1 LTWAIPFGV
10 SLAFFG
16 RNGQPV
22 LGLGI
27 IKSIMAVVG
36 SATGA
41 VLLVRLFG
49 SVKASARSGLAI
61 GLVWLAMN
69 IVLDLI
75 VLVPVTKMA
84 LSDYFGEIALRYLVI
99 PIMAAAIGDAG
110 AKQRSCAA
118 GVESRFV

>member
-1 LTWAIPFGV
+1 
-10 SLAFFG
+10 
-16 RNGQPV
+16 
-22 LGLGI
+22 
-27 IKSIMAVVG
+27 
-36 SATGA
+36 
-41 VLLVRLFG
+41 
-49 SVKASARSGLAI
+49 
-61 GLVWLAMN
+61 MN

-99 PIMAAAIGDAG
+99 PIMAAAIGDTG